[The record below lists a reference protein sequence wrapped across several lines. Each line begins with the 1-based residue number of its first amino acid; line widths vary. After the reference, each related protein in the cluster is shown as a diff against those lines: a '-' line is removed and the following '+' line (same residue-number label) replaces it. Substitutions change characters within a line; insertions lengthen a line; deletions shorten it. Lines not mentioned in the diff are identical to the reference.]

1 MQERKGKKP
10 SKLRKYKIVPKSQIF
25 VYVFNN
31 VIKIWEKKITVLQ
44 VEIDKSIIIV
54 GNFTTPFS
62 VIDETGRK

>member
-1 MQERKGKKP
+1 MQEKKGKKP

-31 VIKIWEKKITVLQ
+31 VIKIWEKKVTVLQ